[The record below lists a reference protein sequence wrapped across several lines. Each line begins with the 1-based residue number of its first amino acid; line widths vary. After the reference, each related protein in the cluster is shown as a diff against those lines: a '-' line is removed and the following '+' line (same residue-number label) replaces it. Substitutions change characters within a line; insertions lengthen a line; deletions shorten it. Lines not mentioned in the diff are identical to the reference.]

1 MGIRTL
7 RPVLQYLPQ
16 NGGGQGKVAE
26 VQGNLRQKAVA
37 SLAAGILRG
46 AGFLPRRWRTALGA
60 MLGDLVR
67 LSMTR
72 ARKVVDANLAIAF
85 PIMNL
90 AQRHTLRRAHFR
102 ALGQAALELGPLW
115 YWPLP
120 RALGL
125 IREVRGDDL
134 LDAALAK
141 GHGVILFTAHLGAW
155 EAAVL
160 YIGQRWP
167 VTVLYMETGNPA
179 VNARMVAGR
188 GRSGVQLV
196 PKGGGIRPLLH
207 ALQQGKVIGILPDQN
222 VDPREGDYAPFFGRP
237 ACTTPLLGRLAARRA
252 GAYFFPARSYRSVS
266 ILIGIVPAFRLILET
281 TVNPPVLFRGFTDG
295 GLQCDIHRRG
305 IRLRIAARERFRHG
319 HNLDTKTLTTR

>member
-1 MGIRTL
+1 
-7 RPVLQYLPQ
+7 
-16 NGGGQGKVAE
+16 
-26 VQGNLRQKAVA
+26 
-37 SLAAGILRG
+37 
-46 AGFLPRRWRTALGA
+46 

-72 ARKVVDANLAIAF
+72 ARKVVDANLAIVF
-85 PIMNL
+85 PMMSL

-134 LDAALAK
+134 VDAALAE

-167 VTVLYMETGNPA
+167 VTVLYMETRNPA
-179 VNARMVAGR
+179 VNTRIVAGR
-188 GRSGVQLV
+188 GRSGAQLV
-196 PKGGGIRPLLH
+196 PKEGGIRPLLH
-207 ALQQGKVIGILPDQN
+207 ALHQGNAIGILPDQN

-237 ACTTPLLGRLAARRA
+237 ACTTPLLGRLAARR
-252 GAYFFPARSYRSVS
+252 GSPVFGLFAYRLPGGEGFS
-266 ILIGIVPAFRLILET
+266 IEIVPMPESFPSGDAEADATAMNEALET
-281 TVNPPVLFRGFTDG
+281 AIRKAPEQYWWV
-295 GLQCDIHRRG
+295 HRRFKDQPEG
-305 IRLRIAARERFRHG
+305 W
-319 HNLDTKTLTTR
+319 DYPY